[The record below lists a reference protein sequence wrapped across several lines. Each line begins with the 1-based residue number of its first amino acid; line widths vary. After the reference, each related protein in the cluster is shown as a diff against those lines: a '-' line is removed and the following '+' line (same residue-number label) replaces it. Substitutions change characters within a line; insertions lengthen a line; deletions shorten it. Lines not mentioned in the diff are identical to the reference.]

1 MGPSGAGKSTLF
13 HLLLRFYDPVSGVIS
28 IGDTDIRTVSL
39 ADIRAQIGLVPQ
51 DPALFSATIGEN
63 LAFGR
68 PDAGMDAII
77 DAAKKAQA
85 HDFIMAIPDGYGALV
100 GEKGIRLSGGQR
112 QRIAIARAIL
122 RNPKLL
128 LLDEATS
135 ALDAQSEAAVQGALE
150 NLMHERTSLV
160 IAHRLATVVRAD
172 RILLLDQ
179 GRIIAEGTHEMLMVE
194 SSLYRTLAD
203 LQFSVPKSA

>member
-1 MGPSGAGKSTLF
+1 
-13 HLLLRFYDPVSGVIS
+13 
-28 IGDTDIRTVSL
+28 
-39 ADIRAQIGLVPQ
+39 
-51 DPALFSATIGEN
+51 
-63 LAFGR
+63 
-68 PDAGMDAII
+68 
-77 DAAKKAQA
+77 
-85 HDFIMAIPDGYGALV
+85 MAIPDGYEAMV

-203 LQFSVPKSA
+203 LQFSVPRGA

>member
-1 MGPSGAGKSTLF
+1 
-13 HLLLRFYDPVSGVIS
+13 
-28 IGDTDIRTVSL
+28 
-39 ADIRAQIGLVPQ
+39 
-51 DPALFSATIGEN
+51 
-63 LAFGR
+63 
-68 PDAGMDAII
+68 
-77 DAAKKAQA
+77 
-85 HDFIMAIPDGYGALV
+85 MAIPDGYGAMV